1 ANVHNYLKN
10 KKTARVQLEF
20 EGGCLALLKADNH
33 QQSVIIEPDGEK
45 RVDWRVKVVKEGQA
59 VIRMKALTDEESDAV
74 QMQFPV
80 YVHGVS
86 KQVPRSGVIR
96 PEATEA
102 SVLFRVPAERRVD
115 ASRLELRFSPTL
127 AGAMVDALPYL
138 TSYPYGCTE
147 QTLNRFLPT
156 VITQRI
162 LINMGLDLQAI
173 KAKQTN
179 LNAQEIGSD
188 RDRNDQWRRYDHN
201 PVFDE
206 QTVAAMVAAGI
217 KRLAAMQL
225 SDGGWG
231 WFSGYGEQSYPH
243 TTAYVVHGL
252 QIAREAK
259 IDFPADMLER
269 GIRWLQDHQ
278 DNEIERLKRWEH
290 RKKDGK
296 ARADNLDAFI
306 YMVLADADIDR
317 REMRTYLYRDRN
329 HLAVYAKAMFGMAL
343 YKLEDSQKLNMIM
356 QNIEQYLVQ
365 DDENQTAYLNLPNS
379 SYWWYWYGSEYE
391 AHGYY
396 LKLLTRTDPKSR
408 KASRLVKYLLNNR
421 KHATYWKS
429 TRDTAVIVEAFADYL
444 AASGEDRP
452 DLTLDLYYDGQKA
465 KTVTIDAGN
474 LFTFDNKFVLEG
486 SDISTGDHRL
496 TLKKRGNGPIYFN
509 AYLDYFTLEDF
520 IGREGLEIKVD
531 RRVYRLKAAEKKIKD
546 AGSRGQVVDRK
557 VEKYDR
563 IPLANLSTVASGD
576 LIEVELVIESK
587 NDYEYLVFED
597 MKAAGFEAVNVRS
610 GYDGNEMGAYVEY
623 RDRRVCFFVHRLA
636 RGRHS
641 LSYRLRAEIP
651 GKFSAL
657 PTRAYAMYAPELRAN
672 SDEIKIVVM
681 DK

>member
-1 ANVHNYLKN
+1 
-10 KKTARVQLEF
+10 
-20 EGGCLALLKADNH
+20 
-33 QQSVIIEPDGEK
+33 
-45 RVDWRVKVVKEGQA
+45 
-59 VIRMKALTDEESDAV
+59 
-74 QMQFPV
+74 
-80 YVHGVS
+80 
-86 KQVPRSGVIR
+86 
-96 PEATEA
+96 
-102 SVLFRVPAERRVD
+102 
-115 ASRLELRFSPTL
+115 
-127 AGAMVDALPYL
+127 MVDALPYL
-138 TSYPYGCTE
+138 TAYPYGCTE

-162 LINMGLDLQAI
+162 LLNMGLDLQAI

-179 LNAQEIGSD
+179 LNAQEIGND
-188 RDRNDQWRRYDHN
+188 RQRAGQWLRYGHN

-206 QTVAAMVAAGI
+206 QTVADMVAAGL

-231 WFSGYGEQSYPH
+231 WFSGYGERSYPH

-252 QIAREAK
+252 QIARSARVK
-259 IDFPADMLER
+259 LPAGMLER
-269 GIRWLQDHQ
+269 GIQWLQNYQ
-278 DNEIERLKRWEH
+278 DKEIERLKRWE
-290 RKKDGK
+290 RKKKDGK
-296 ARADNLDAFI
+296 ARADNLDAFV
-306 YMVLADADIDR
+306 YMVLVEGGVDR
-317 REMRTYLYRDRN
+317 REMRDYLYRDRT

-343 YKLEDSQKLNMIM
+343 YELEDAGKLKMIL

-396 LKLLTRTDPKSR
+396 LKLLSRTEPTSR

-429 TRDTAVIVEAFADYL
+429 TRDTAVIVEAFAEYL
-444 AASGEDRP
+444 TASGEDRP
-452 DLTLDLYYDGQKA
+452 DLTLDIYFDGRKA
-465 KTVTIDAGN
+465 KSVKVDAEN
-474 LFTFDNKFVLEG
+474 LFTFDNKLVLKG
-486 SDISTGDHRL
+486 SDITTGEHRL
-496 TLKKRGNGPIYFN
+496 TLKKSGRGPIYFN

-520 IGREGLEIKVD
+520 ITREGLEIKTN
-531 RRVYRLKAAEKKIKD
+531 RRVYRLQEVDKIIKD
-546 AGSRGQVVDRK
+546 AGSRGQAVDRK
-557 VEKYDR
+557 VEKYER
-563 IPLANLSTVASGD
+563 VPLANLASVKSGD
-576 LIEVELVIESK
+576 LVEVELVIESK

-623 RDRRVCFFVHRLA
+623 RDRKVCFFVHRLA

-641 LSYRLRAEIP
+641 ISYRLRAEIP

-657 PTRAYAMYAPELRAN
+657 PTRAYAMYAPELKAN
-672 SDEIKIVVM
+672 SDEIKLVIE